1 MDEDFEDLL
10 RDEDEPEY
18 ELEASASTSA
28 RPKQTPPSE
37 NEIRLCR
44 RVLELEEER
53 NSLTAEL
60 SALKARFPT
69 HSNPTVPVTDPSS
82 SSSISQPDQP
92 IEIPTPLLPLL
103 GILRT
108 HIAELTRDNY
118 ALRYTF
124 MGQALPR
131 RGSITQTPTP
141 VFSPISSLPPQ
152 ENNVDVE
159 MAATTGDSGPST
171 LGLAPPSGSGAPR
184 TRVVAGGLDLER
196 VVERVKQLV
205 TENEELGEMLLQLGQ
220 RGDEE
225 EWKKSLDDSKAI
237 IESLDSDLSHHLS
250 VVESTRS
257 ELKAYKSHF
266 GPLPQNASDRTT
278 ASSASTT
285 RGQPAFVGRGSLQ
298 DRLSRGSGGDR
309 GSFNG
314 VALRAGSTNA
324 GGSDNSASVQTPVQN
339 KGAMRGALHQ
349 GLPRTAG
356 TRRPLNGSGNSNGG
370 NGPFQGHVRG
380 GSFGQGQSA
389 RPDERDFKRRK

>member
-18 ELEASASTSA
+18 ELEASASASI

-53 NSLTAEL
+53 NSLAAEL

-69 HSNPTVPVTDPSS
+69 HSNPTIPIADPSS

-152 ENNVDVE
+152 ENNIDIE

-171 LGLAPPSGSGAPR
+171 VGLAPPSGSGTAQ
-184 TRVVAGGLDLER
+184 TRVGAGGLDLER

-205 TENEELGEMLLQLGQ
+205 IENEELGEMLLQLGQ

-225 EWKKSLDDSKAI
+225 EWKKTLDDSKAI
-237 IESLDSDLSHHLS
+237 IESL
-250 VVESTRS
+250 E
-257 ELKAYKSHF
+257 
-266 GPLPQNASDRTT
+266 
-278 ASSASTT
+278 
-285 RGQPAFVGRGSLQ
+285 
-298 DRLSRGSGGDR
+298 
-309 GSFNG
+309 
-314 VALRAGSTNA
+314 
-324 GGSDNSASVQTPVQN
+324 
-339 KGAMRGALHQ
+339 
-349 GLPRTAG
+349 
-356 TRRPLNGSGNSNGG
+356 
-370 NGPFQGHVRG
+370 
-380 GSFGQGQSA
+380 
-389 RPDERDFKRRK
+389 